1 MNWTTTLFAALAAG
15 AGCCIAVQAAANGRF
30 RLSLTGDGPEWAGM
44 AWAAYFSICGT
55 ILCATVAMLALRP
68 PFPTKEAFASTQWW
82 NWIGG
87 PLGALI
93 VLAGAALLPKLQAAP
108 FIALV
113 VGGQIVCSMVL
124 DHFGLMGL
132 PPQPLSV
139 GKIVGA
145 VLIVVGVVCVKFW

>member
-1 MNWTTTLFAALAAG
+1 MNWPTALFATLAAG
-15 AGCCIAVQAAANGRF
+15 AGCCIALQAAANGKLRQN
-30 RLSLTGDGPEWAGM
+30 LTGDGPEWAGM

-55 ILCATVAMLALRP
+55 ILCATVAMLVLRP
-68 PFPTKEAFASTQWW
+68 PFPVKEAVQSTQWW

-113 VGGQIVCSMVL
+113 VGGQIVCSMSL
-124 DHFGLMGL
+124 DHFGLLGV
-132 PPQPLSV
+132 PVQPLSV

-145 VLIVVGVVCVKFW
+145 LLVVVGVVCVKFL